1 MMPSLTNAG
10 RSRGDGAHGVRA
22 RLIILQVLV
31 LSLVITLFGRLWY
44 LQIRQ
49 GDEYSKAAVSNN
61 VRQVVTPAVRG
72 AILDD
77 QGRPLVA
84 NRTTLVVSASRTELL
99 KQPDKGEAVLERLAK
114 VLGMPAEDLKM
125 KIRLCDA
132 EVSQPCWNGSPYQP
146 IPIMQGATTEQALAI
161 MEHREDF
168 PGITAEPTA
177 VRAYPAPEGVNAAHT
192 LGYLSPVTD
201 EELAKQK
208 EDGKNELQRSDQVGR
223 SGLERT
229 YDADLRGQAGV
240 TGLSVDNVGRV
251 TGTVSETPSIPGNHL
266 VTSIDARIQ
275 AVAEQQLQ
283 EALLRARG
291 TFDSGNTGRF
301 FEGDSGAV
309 VVMDVKT
316 GRVVAMASAP
326 TYDPNVWVG
335 GISAKDYETL
345 SSPEAG
351 TPLMPRTIQGQFA
364 PGSIFK
370 VISTSAAAENG
381 YSLKGNYPC
390 PGSITVGGITFNNL
404 EGSAY
409 GDISLARALEVSCNT
424 VFYGLSYDMWLKQG
438 GLQGTHHP
446 MVDMARAY
454 GLGSVT
460 GIDIPGEV
468 PGRIVDQSVRRA
480 EWEQNKATWCRN
492 AEDPKLSAQQRLV
505 NHENCIDG
513 WQFRAGDAVN
523 FAIGQGETLVTPLQ
537 MARVYAA
544 VANGGTLYEPTIG
557 KAVVAP
563 DGRVVREIQ
572 PEVSGKLPI
581 SPQTLAYL
589 KTALQGVSVN
599 GTAAGVFGGTWPM
612 DKLPIGA
619 KTGTGS
625 VQNKQSTSWFATFG
639 GPTDGPQYAV
649 VMMVSQGGTGSG
661 TSGPSVRKIY
671 EALYGVDE
679 QGNIDP
685 ARAMLPSPPAALPA
699 IDADSSAAAPVASY
713 TFEPPFA
720 PAPSGGATAVAY
732 EAPGALPPDRVPYR
746 GGRFV

>member
-1 MMPSLTNAG
+1 MMPSLSNAG

-22 RLIILQVLV
+22 RLIILQVLI
-31 LSLVITLFGRLWY
+31 LSLVVTLFGRLWY

-49 GDEYSKAAVSNN
+49 GDEFTKAATSNN

-72 AILDD
+72 SILDD
-77 QGRPLVA
+77 KGRPLVA

-99 KQPDKGEAVLERLAK
+99 KQPDKGNAVLERLAGI
-114 VLGMPAEDLKM
+114 LGIPADEVKM
-125 KIRLCDA
+125 KVRLC
-132 EVSQPCWNGSPYQP
+132 ERGVPQPCWNGSPYQP

-177 VRAYPAPEGVNAAHT
+177 VRAYPGPEGVNAAHT

-201 EELAKQK
+201 DELAKQK
-208 EDGKNELQRSDQVGR
+208 EEGKNELQRSDQVGR

-229 YDADLRGQAGV
+229 YDADLRGKAGV
-240 TGLSVDNVGRV
+240 TGLAVDNVGRV
-251 TGTVSETPSIPGNHL
+251 TGTVSETPSVPGNHL
-266 VTSIDARIQ
+266 VTSIDARVQ

-291 TFDSGNTGRF
+291 TFDAGNTKRNF
-301 FEGDSGAV
+301 AGDSGAV

-316 GRVVAMASAP
+316 GRIVAMASAP
-326 TYDPNVWVG
+326 SYDPNVWVG
-335 GISAKDYETL
+335 GISKQDYEALT
-345 SSPEAG
+345 SPKAG
-351 TPLMPRTIQGQFA
+351 VPLMPRAIQGQFA

-381 YSLKGNYPC
+381 YGLKSNYPC
-390 PGSITVGGITFNNL
+390 PSSITVGGITFNNL
-404 EGSAY
+404 ESASY

-424 VFYGLSYDMWLKQG
+424 VYYGLSYDMWLKMG
-438 GLQGTHHP
+438 GLKGKTHP

-454 GLGSVT
+454 GLGAPT

-480 EWEQNKATWCRN
+480 EWEENKDNWCRLSN
-492 AEDPKLSAQQRLV
+492 DPKITGQEKLV
-505 NHENCIDG
+505 YHENCLDG

-544 VANGGTLYEPTIG
+544 IANGGTLWEPTIG
-557 KAVVAP
+557 KAVVSP

-572 PEVSGKLPI
+572 PEVSNKLPI
-581 SPQTLAYL
+581 SPQTIGYL
-589 KTALQGVSVN
+589 QNALKGVSVN
-599 GTAAGVFGGTWPM
+599 GTARGVFAGWPM

-639 GPTDGPQYAV
+639 GPADGPQYAV

-671 EALYGVDE
+671 DALFGVDE
-679 QGNIDP
+679 KGNIDP
-685 ARAMLPSPPAALPA
+685 AKALMPAPPTTLPKINP
-699 IDADSSAAAPVASY
+699 DGTVAPVASY
-713 TFEPPFA
+713 TVEPPG
-720 PAPSGGATAVAY
+720 PAPVDGARAAVAL
-732 EAPGALPPDRVPYR
+732 EQVGALPPERLPYR
-746 GGRFV
+746 GGRYV